1 MGQQDITGQ
10 KPATGHGLTETGPGA
25 QPSAGGKSG
34 APLDP
39 NSAAGYSRDMSYAL
53 GNEQGDSMTDLS
65 RKAQSTWEQTKQ
77 AAAEKAGE
85 AQQVVKDRAHRAQ
98 QLVMERSEQLRDR
111 ADAYVQQDPW
121 RAVAIAASVG
131 VLIGLFL
138 RR

>member
-1 MGQQDITGQ
+1 MGQQDIMGQ

-39 NSAAGYSRDMSYAL
+39 NSAAGYPRDMSDAL
-53 GNEQGDSMTDLS
+53 GNEQGDS

-77 AAAEKAGE
+77 VAAEKAGE

-98 QLVMERSEQLRDR
+98 QVVMERSEQLRDR